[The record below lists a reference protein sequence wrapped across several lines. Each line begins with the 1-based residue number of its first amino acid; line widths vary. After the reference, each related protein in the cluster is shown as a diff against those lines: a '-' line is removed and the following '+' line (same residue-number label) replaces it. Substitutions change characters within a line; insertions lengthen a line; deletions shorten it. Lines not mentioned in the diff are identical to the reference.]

1 MAGPAPLPML
11 PPPTLLPL
19 GDAAL
24 LIRFA
29 TSLTDLA
36 NRTAIGCAQALARDP
51 VPGVVE
57 VVPNLVSVLLR
68 YDPRIVALNTLMGEV
83 RLRLFG
89 LSFDAAASPAAA
101 WTIPTRFGGGAGP
114 DLEEVAA
121 ALGLTA
127 EAFVAAHNG
136 TTLRVLATGFAPGF
150 VYCGFHSEAL
160 VLPRRNVVRRSVPR
174 GSVLFAAGQTAIT
187 ATEIPTGWHVIGHTD
202 FANFDMAALP
212 PTTLAPGDQL
222 IFEALA

>member
-1 MAGPAPLPML
+1 MAGLAPLQTL

-36 NRTAIGCAQALARDP
+36 NRTAIACAQALARDP

-57 VVPNLVSVLLR
+57 VVPSLVSVLLR
-68 YDPRIVALNTLMGEV
+68 YDPRTVALNTLMGEV

-89 LSFDAAASPAAA
+89 LSVDEAALPPVR
-101 WTIPTRFGGGAGP
+101 TIPTHFGGEAGP

-121 ALGLTA
+121 ALGMNTD
-127 EAFVAAHNG
+127 AFVTAHNA

-150 VYCGFHSEAL
+150 VYCGFHPETL
-160 VLPRRNVVRRSVPR
+160 VLPRRNVVRRSVPK
-174 GSVLFAAGQTAIT
+174 GSVLFAAGQTAIA
-187 ATEIPTGWHVIGHTD
+187 ATEIPTGWHVIGRTD
-202 FANFDMAALP
+202 FANFDVAALP
-212 PTTLAPGDQL
+212 PTTLAPDDQL
-222 IFEALA
+222 KFEALT

>member
-1 MAGPAPLPML
+1 MAGPAPLPIL

-29 TSLTDLA
+29 TSLTDQA
-36 NRTAIGCAQALARDP
+36 NRTAIAFAQVLARDP
-51 VPGVVE
+51 VPGVIE
-57 VVPNLVSVLLR
+57 VVPSLVSVFLR
-68 YDPRIVALNTLMGEV
+68 YDPWTVALNTLMGEV

-89 LSFDAAASPAAA
+89 LSVDETALPSVR
-101 WTIPTRFGGGAGP
+101 TIPTHFGGEAGP
-114 DLEEVAA
+114 DLDEVAA

-127 EAFVAAHNG
+127 DAFVAAHNA

-150 VYCGFHSEAL
+150 VYCGFHPEAL
-160 VLPRRNVVRRSVPR
+160 VLPRRSAVRRSVPK
-174 GSVLFAAGQTAIT
+174 GSVLFAAGQTAIA

-202 FANFDMAALP
+202 FANFDVAALP
-212 PTTLAPGDQL
+212 PTVLAPGDQL
-222 IFEALA
+222 VFEALA

>member
-1 MAGPAPLPML
+1 MAGPAPLPIL

-29 TSLTDLA
+29 TSLTDQA
-36 NRTAIGCAQALARDP
+36 NRTAIACGQALARDP

-57 VVPNLVSVLLR
+57 VVPSLVSVLLR
-68 YDPRIVALNTLMGEV
+68 YDPRTVALNTLMGEV

-89 LSFDAAASPAAA
+89 LSVDEVTSPPMS
-101 WTIPTRFGGGAGP
+101 TIPTHFGGEAGP
-114 DLEEVAA
+114 DLDEVAA

-127 EAFVAAHNG
+127 DAFVAAHNA

-150 VYCGFHSEAL
+150 VYCGFHPQTL
-160 VLPRRNVVRRSVPR
+160 VLPRRSVVRRSVPK
-174 GSVLFAAGQTAIT
+174 GSVLFAAGQTAIA

-202 FANFDMAALP
+202 FANFDVAALP

-222 IFEALA
+222 VFEALA

>member
-1 MAGPAPLPML
+1 MAGPAPLQTL

-36 NRTAIGCAQALARDP
+36 NRTAIACAQALARDP

-57 VVPNLVSVLLR
+57 VVPSSVSVLLR
-68 YDPRIVALNTLMGEV
+68 YDPRTVALNTVMGEV

-89 LSFDAAASPAAA
+89 LSDDETASPAVR
-101 WTIPTRFGGGAGP
+101 TIPTHFGGDVGP
-114 DLEEVAA
+114 DLEEAAA

-127 EAFVAAHNG
+127 DAFVAAHNA
-136 TTLRVLATGFAPGF
+136 TTLRVIATGFAPGF
-150 VYCGFHSEAL
+150 VYCGFHPETP
-160 VLPRRNVVRRSVPR
+160 VLPRCNVVRRSVPK
-174 GSVLFAAGQTAIT
+174 GSVLFAAGQTAIA

-202 FANFDMAALP
+202 FANFDVAALP

-222 IFEALA
+222 VFKAQP

>member
-1 MAGPAPLPML
+1 MAGPAPLPIL

-29 TSLTDLA
+29 TSLTDQA
-36 NRTAIGCAQALARDP
+36 NRTAIACAQALARDP

-57 VVPNLVSVLLR
+57 VVPSLVSVLLR
-68 YDPRIVALNTLMGEV
+68 YDPRTVALNTLMGEV

-89 LSFDAAASPAAA
+89 LSVDEVTSPPTR
-101 WTIPTRFGGGAGP
+101 TIPTHFGGEAGP
-114 DLEEVAA
+114 DLDEVAA

-127 EAFVAAHNG
+127 DAFVAAHNA
-136 TTLRVLATGFAPGF
+136 TELRVLATGFAPGF
-150 VYCGFHSEAL
+150 VYCGFHPETL
-160 VLPRRNVVRRSVPR
+160 VLPRRSVVRRSVPK
-174 GSVLFAAGQTAIT
+174 GSVLFAAGQTAIA

-202 FANFDMAALP
+202 FANFDVAALP

-222 IFEALA
+222 VFEALA

>member
-1 MAGPAPLPML
+1 MAGPAPLQTL

-29 TSLTDLA
+29 TSLTDQA
-36 NRTAIGCAQALARDP
+36 NRTAIACAQALARDP

-57 VVPNLVSVLLR
+57 VVPSLVSVLLR
-68 YDPRIVALNTLMGEV
+68 YDPRTVALNTLMGEV

-89 LSFDAAASPAAA
+89 LSVDEVTSPP
-101 WTIPTRFGGGAGP
+101 TRIIPTHFGGEAGP
-114 DLEEVAA
+114 DLDEVAA

-127 EAFVAAHNG
+127 DAFVAAHNA

-150 VYCGFHSEAL
+150 VYCGFHPETL
-160 VLPRRNVVRRSVPR
+160 VLPRRSVVRRSVPR
-174 GSVLFAAGQTAIT
+174 GSVLFAAGQTAIA

-202 FANFDMAALP
+202 FANFDVAALP

-222 IFEALA
+222 VFEALA

>member
-1 MAGPAPLPML
+1 MAGPAPLQTL

-29 TSLTDLA
+29 TSLTDQA
-36 NRTAIGCAQALARDP
+36 NRIAIACAQALARDP

-57 VVPNLVSVLLR
+57 VVPSLVSVLLR
-68 YDPRIVALNTLMGEV
+68 YDPRSVALSTVMGEV

-89 LSFDAAASPAAA
+89 LSVDEAALPAVR
-101 WTIPTRFGGGAGP
+101 TIPTQFGGEAGP

-121 ALGLTA
+121 ALGMTA
-127 EAFVAAHNG
+127 DAFVAAHNA

-150 VYCGFHSEAL
+150 VYCGFHPETL
-160 VLPRRNVVRRSVPR
+160 VLPRRSVVRRSVPK
-174 GSVLFAAGQTAIT
+174 GSVLFAAGQTAIA

-202 FANFDMAALP
+202 FANFDVAALP

-222 IFEALA
+222 VFKALP

>member
-1 MAGPAPLPML
+1 MAGPAPLQTL

-29 TSLTDLA
+29 TSLTDQA
-36 NRTAIGCAQALARDP
+36 NRTAIACAQALARDP

-57 VVPNLVSVLLR
+57 VVPSLVSVLLR
-68 YDPRIVALNTLMGEV
+68 YDPRIVALNTVMGEV

-89 LSFDAAASPAAA
+89 LSDDTIASPTVR
-101 WTIPTRFGGGAGP
+101 TIPTHFGGEAGP

-121 ALGLTA
+121 TVGMNAD
-127 EAFVAAHNG
+127 AFVAAHNA

-150 VYCGFHSEAL
+150 VYCGFHPESL
-160 VLPRRNVVRRSVPR
+160 VLPRRSVVRRSVLK
-174 GSVLFAAGQTAIT
+174 GSVLFAAGQTAIA

-202 FANFDMAALP
+202 FANFDVAALP
-212 PTTLAPGDQL
+212 PTMLAPGDQL
-222 IFEALA
+222 VFEALA